1 MKIEEY
7 LAPHQ
12 PVQETDGWVVYA
24 KENNNARLLT
34 NGEMHEYAVTRSKWV
49 AGVSVEETTAYY
61 GTYDKAY
68 AAAVQYIADSIHSG
82 NVPDE
87 STVMVFK

>member
-34 NGEMHEYAVTRSKWV
+34 NGEMHEYTVTSSKSV
-49 AGVSVEETTAYY
+49 DGVIVDETSAYY
-61 GTYDKAY
+61 DTYVTAY
-68 AAAVQYIADSIHSG
+68 AAAVQYIADSCHSG